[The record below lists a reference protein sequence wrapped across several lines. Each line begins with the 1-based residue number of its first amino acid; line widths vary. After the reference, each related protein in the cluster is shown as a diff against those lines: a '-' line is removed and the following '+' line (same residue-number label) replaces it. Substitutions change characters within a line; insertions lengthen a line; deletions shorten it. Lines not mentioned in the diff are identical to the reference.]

1 MPRPM
6 PERTATEM
14 DRIKIS
20 LPIAVEGKYDKS
32 TLLSMFDA
40 TVITL
45 GGFAVFNSKEKQ
57 ALLRKIAK
65 DGIIVLTDSDGA
77 GKVIRSFLNGI
88 IPKDKMYNLYIP
100 KISGKEKRKTA
111 PSKEGLLG
119 VEGMSREELVRIL
132 APFTVGAD
140 GKAIKTAKSGEM
152 ITKVDFYT
160 DKFTGADNSAAR
172 RDELARRFDL
182 PGGMSANAL
191 LEALNIIT
199 DREGYRAAADAIAAE
214 DN

>member
-1 MPRPM
+1 MS
-6 PERTATEM
+6 E
-14 DRIKIS
+14 RIKIS

-32 TLLSMFDA
+32 TLLSIFDT

-57 ALLRKIAK
+57 LLLRRIAK

-88 IPKDKMYNLYIP
+88 IPKEKIYNLYIP
-100 KISGKEKRKTA
+100 KVAGKEKRKSA

-119 VEGMSREELVRIL
+119 VEGMGREELVRVL
-132 APFTVGAD
+132 SPFISENGNGSAH
-140 GKAIKTAKSGEM
+140 ARNSLEM
-152 ITKVDFYT
+152 ITKVDFYK
-160 DKFTGADNSAAR
+160 DKLTGADNSAAR
-172 RDELARRFDL
+172 RDKLALYFQL
-182 PGGMSANAL
+182 PTGMTPNAL

-199 DREGYRAAADAIAAE
+199 DKDGYERAVRKCKE
-214 DN
+214 EE